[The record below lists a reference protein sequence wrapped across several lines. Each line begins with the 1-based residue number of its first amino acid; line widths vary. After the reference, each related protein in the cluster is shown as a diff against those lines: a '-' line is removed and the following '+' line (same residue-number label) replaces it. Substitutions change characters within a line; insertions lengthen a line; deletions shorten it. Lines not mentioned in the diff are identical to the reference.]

1 MVNNYLPSL
10 DNKRKLT
17 EQQESFLS
25 ALASEAKGDINKALD
40 IVSID
45 LKDKSSMA
53 EYMIIASGTSSRHIQ
68 SLSEQVLEKF
78 KDYGMKDSKIEGK
91 DSTEWKLVD
100 GIDLIVHIFHPEKRK
115 FYELEKMWSEFIP
128 KEKLII

>member
-40 IVSID
+40 IAGY
-45 LKDKSSMA
+45 KPG
-53 EYMIIASGTSSRHIQ
+53 AS
-68 SLSEQVLEKF
+68 
-78 KDYGMKDSKIEGK
+78 
-91 DSTEWKLVD
+91 
-100 GIDLIVHIFHPEKRK
+100 
-115 FYELEKMWSEFIP
+115 
-128 KEKLII
+128 

>member
-1 MVNNYLPSL
+1 MEKTL
-10 DNKRKLT
+10 DLKKIIIKTLD
-17 EQQESFLS
+17 L
-25 ALASEAKGDINKALD
+25 NKALD

-78 KDYGMKDSKIEGK
+78 KDYGMKDSKIEGR

-100 GIDLIVHIFHPEKRK
+100 GIDLIVHIFHPDKYYFLQNLQNLDLRC
-115 FYELEKMWSEFIP
+115 
-128 KEKLII
+128 